1 MDLREARARQEI
13 KRHPWELARFEV
25 MLDIITQH
33 FSPQQK
39 IIILDV
45 GCGDTF
51 FVENLAQRLPNAL
64 LYGIDIEFQ
73 EEDLIYYKEKF
84 EGTPIQIY
92 DSLENMETSFPY
104 PKADVVLL
112 LDVIEHIEDDVAFLK
127 MLYAKPYITEATKF
141 FVTVPAFQSLYTTH
155 DDFLGHYRRYNNASL
170 KQSLTQANQE
180 VKQIGYFFA
189 FLLPIRW
196 LKALKERFLTKDK
209 ASTGLVEWSKGE
221 RATLL
226 MKQILILDYQT
237 TKFFRRIGIK
247 LPGLSN
253 FSVSHPKKG
262 R

>member
-1 MDLREARARQEI
+1 MDLREARARQKI
-13 KRHPWELARFEV
+13 QRHPWELARFEV
-25 MLDIITQH
+25 MLDIMMQH
-33 FSPQQK
+33 FSPQQQ
-39 IIILDV
+39 IVILDV

-51 FVENLAQRLPNAL
+51 FVEHLAQRLSNAL

-73 EEDLIYYKEKF
+73 EEDLMHYKDKF
-84 EGTPIQIY
+84 EGMPIQIY
-92 DSLENMETSFPY
+92 DSLENMELSFPH

-127 MLYAKPYITEATKF
+127 MLHAKPYITEATQF
-141 FVTVPAFQSLYTTH
+141 FITVPAFQSLYTTH

-170 KQSLTQANQE
+170 HQSLEKANQE
-180 VKQIGYFFA
+180 VQKIGYFFA

-196 LKALKERFLTKDK
+196 LKVLKERFLNKDK
-209 ASTGLVEWSKGE
+209 ASTGLVEWSKGK

-226 MKQILILDYQT
+226 MKQLLMLDYKI
-237 TKFFRRIGIK
+237 TKFFRKLGIR